1 MAIGEVFLDSSY
13 AIALS
18 VENDPHHSAALQF
31 SFIFEDPRARVVTTR
46 AVMMEIGDALS
57 RARFREAA
65 LALLTTFEADPGIEI
80 VPLSEELFKKAFE
93 LFRGRRD
100 KEWGLT
106 DCLSFVVMWERGIAE
121 ALTADRHFRQAG
133 FRTLL
138 EHPGVDG

>member
-1 MAIGEVFLDSSY
+1 MATVEVFLDSSY

-18 VENDPHHSAALQF
+18 VPSDAHHSAAVQF
-31 SFIFEDPRARVVTTR
+31 SSIIEDPEARVVTTR

-65 LALLTTFEADPGIEI
+65 LALLATFEADTSIEI
-80 VPLSEELFKKAFE
+80 VPLSEELFEKAFE
-93 LFRGRRD
+93 LFRGRPD

-106 DCLSFVVMWERGIAE
+106 DCLSFVVMHERGIAE

-138 EHPGVDG
+138 EQPKE